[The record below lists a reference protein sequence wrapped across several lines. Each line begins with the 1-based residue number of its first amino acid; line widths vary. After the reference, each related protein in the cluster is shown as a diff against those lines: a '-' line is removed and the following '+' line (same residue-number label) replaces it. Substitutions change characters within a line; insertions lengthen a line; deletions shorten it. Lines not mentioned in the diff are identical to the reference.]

1 MNDAFPL
8 SESSV
13 IINNVV
19 MTKYNNVISIMK
31 VEHYL
36 QNNISLDNTT
46 KVSFGSKIKDNEI
59 ISKMCSDVK
68 IIENFEKY
76 FETPPKN

>member
-1 MNDAFPL
+1 MNDVFPL
-8 SESSV
+8 NESSV

-19 MTKYNNVISIMK
+19 ITKYNNIVYMMK

-36 QNNISLDNTT
+36 QNNISLANIT
-46 KVSFGSKIKDNEI
+46 KVSFGSNAKNNEI

-68 IIENFEKY
+68 IIENFENY
-76 FETPPKN
+76 FKSPPKY